1 MRNRSDLD
9 IMTNILTCA
18 DTKFGTQKTKIMFGA
33 FLSTTQLKDYLIRL
47 EKDELIIN
55 DRVGRLFKTTN
66 KGKRLIG
73 LYKKM
78 NDLMPKIEVRA

>member
-9 IMTNILTCA
+9 IMTTILKCA

-33 FLSTTQLKDYLIRL
+33 FLSTTQMKDYLTRL
-47 EKDELIIN
+47 EKDELISYDKI
-55 DRVGRLFKTTN
+55 GRLYKTTN
-66 KGKRLIG
+66 KGECLIG

-78 NDLMPKIEVRA
+78 NELMPKIEIS

>member
-9 IMTNILTCA
+9 IMTTILTCA

-33 FLSTTQLKDYLIRL
+33 FLSTTQLKDYLTRL

-55 DRVGRLFKTTN
+55 DKVGRLYKTTN

-78 NDLMPKIEVRA
+78 NGLMPKIEIS